1 MASTTILGE
10 VSGADIA
17 LKALHHSD
25 VSSPATHRPALLS
38 QGELVGESPADTSSS
53 PAELEVSADEE
64 ARSQRAVALPPID
77 GGVRAW
83 LVIVYLEFT
92 VVS

>member
-1 MASTTILGE
+1 MKLPSRSSA
-10 VSGADIA
+10 IA
-17 LKALHHSD
+17 LVHLP
-25 VSSPATHRPALLS
+25 VQFTNRRPPFPP
-38 QGELVGESPADTSSS
+38 Q